1 MRIYR
6 SHTRGYSTLLAL
18 LLIGFMITLTVW
30 VHQLVLREF
39 QDTKA
44 MEYSLK
50 AFSWAEWSL
59 ELALLR
65 AKEYGYALEAQ
76 MDTTNI
82 LSKTLF
88 ADTSKRIYNKDVS
101 MEYTIQGA
109 VSGIENA
116 VLWAYEFHIIPLFY
130 YDNTGMLQKMTG
142 VYVSDV
148 SDDIL
153 WNIVGTENGVSG
165 SGKIDASV
173 KGKQKK
179 WVINPTTGELD
190 TSLSSTLV
198 HTYLSTTEG
207 NYLMLQNPTAY
218 DMTYTLST
226 KYGEK
231 IGSDWMTIQ
240 GSGEVWGFQQTLQ
253 VRVHT
258 SEYLNV
264 LKYVIFWE

>member
-1 MRIYR
+1 
-6 SHTRGYSTLLAL
+6 
-18 LLIGFMITLTVW
+18 
-30 VHQLVLREF
+30 
-39 QDTKA
+39 
-44 MEYSLK
+44 
-50 AFSWAEWSL
+50 
-59 ELALLR
+59 
-65 AKEYGYALEAQ
+65 
-76 MDTTNI
+76 
-82 LSKTLF
+82 
-88 ADTSKRIYNKDVS
+88 
-101 MEYTIQGA
+101 
-109 VSGIENA
+109 
-116 VLWAYEFHIIPLFY
+116 
-130 YDNTGMLQKMTG
+130 MLQKMTG

-240 GSGEVWGFQQTLQ
+240 GSGEV
-253 VRVHT
+253 
-258 SEYLNV
+258 
-264 LKYVIFWE
+264 